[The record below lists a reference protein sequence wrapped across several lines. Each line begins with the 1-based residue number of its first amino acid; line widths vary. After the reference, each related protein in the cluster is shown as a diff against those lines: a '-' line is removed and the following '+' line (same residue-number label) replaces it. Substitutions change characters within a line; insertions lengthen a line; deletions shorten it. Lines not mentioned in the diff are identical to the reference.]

1 MTREEELYK
10 LYEQG
15 FEKVLALLLQKQK
28 LGKNVK
34 IHQNIVIFYK
44 GDTNKIK
51 DTFYNIQEEYFN
63 VSENE

>member
-28 LGKNVK
+28 LGKYDK
-34 IHQNIVIFYK
+34 YEKTILFEI
-44 GDTNKIK
+44 NKILYQLETE
-51 DTFYNIQEEYFN
+51 TFSYSKKEIP
-63 VSENE
+63 SL